1 MCDTHGVR
9 FSCGC
14 PDKYTG
20 QRCERT
26 KPTSCED
33 IAKYGASKSGEYDIF
48 DSKNDPFSVYC
59 DLQSEPSF
67 AWTLIQSFSL
77 AKKGTFEDKP
87 FGVNFEINND
97 KKKADWNGYRLSLS
111 QMQSLADH
119 STHLR
124 ATCNFA
130 TDGLQYTDY
139 ARAKLAGHDI
149 FGNWTICQMYEY
161 VNIRGINCSN
171 CTALTRQKSTTS
183 WTIRSYGSK
192 EKGCEFDG
200 TPGGMKR
207 EYNFGDYGSDKI
219 NPTHRCTSSNTST
232 TQHWFGAKYDV

>member
-1 MCDTHGVR
+1 M
-9 FSCGC
+9 
-14 PDKYTG
+14 
-20 QRCERT
+20 
-26 KPTSCED
+26 
-33 IAKYGASKSGEYDIF
+33 
-48 DSKNDPFSVYC
+48 
-59 DLQSEPSF
+59 QSEPSF
-67 AWTLIQSFSL
+67 VWTLIQSFSL
-77 AKKGTFEDKP
+77 AKKDTFENKS

-97 KKKADWNGYRLSLS
+97 QKKVDWNGYRLSLS

-124 ATCNFA
+124 ATCNFP

-149 FGNWTICQMYEY
+149 FGNWTSCQMYEY

-183 WTIRSYGSK
+183 WTIRSYRSK

-200 TPGGMKR
+200 TQGGIDA
-207 EYNFGDYGSDKI
+207 EYNFGEYGDGKM
-219 NPTHRCTSSNTST
+219 NPTHRCTSSNAST